1 MNPFHPAKPQAAPQ
15 VLPAAWL
22 RPWSAERHVPGA
34 TRLHRRV
41 RWTFYIAFF
50 VMAAALLLQ
59 AALQARGEHARSGE
73 AAMLDMAGLQST
85 FSQQLAWRAAQLAQ
99 AEAQTGAQTATQ
111 TDTDTDTDT
120 DTASSVVT
128 DRSEQGAALEQLLN
142 TSMREALQFEA
153 LVARQVQTAGAAQAG
168 LAAALDHWLAVRERL
183 WYRGGTLLYHL
194 DAAPG
199 LGDTASPVVAAAGAV
214 QIEAERALQA
224 AQALSDRLR
233 SLAEHRGERQRAE
246 LQLWA
251 TGLLLLLGLLALVA
265 ERTRAMVLIT
275 DAKGRTVWVNQAF
288 TDITG
293 WPLAKALGQQP
304 AALLRTSE
312 ASNDDDVAATATAS
326 ATTQC
331 SLRAALASGTGVRVD
346 CRARARDGSELWL
359 DCDLQPVHD
368 DDGRL
373 TGWVNVDHDIT
384 IRRSLQ
390 EQLHASARTD
400 ALTRLPNRAAVMERL
415 QRAIEHARRHP
426 GYGFAVLFMDFDR
439 FKQVNDTLGHTMGDE
454 LLRQIAVRLETTLRP
469 GDAVARVDSDLQLA
483 ARLGGDEF
491 VVVLEGVHD
500 ASTVGAVAD
509 IEQVFNPQNI
519 RRQNLQ
525 RREAVFAG
533 VKDRSPG
540 DVGAEVQQLIKD
552 TTLPPGYSFDV
563 GGQMQQQAEAFGG
576 LLAAMALAVNF
587 IYIVLASQFGSFVQP
602 IAIMASLP
610 LALIGVMLALLL
622 WTSTLNIFSMIGLV
636 MLMGL
641 VTKNAILLVDFANQ
655 ARQAGATVAEALLQ
669 AGRTRM
675 RPIIMTTAAMI
686 FGMLPLALALNDGGE
701 IQAPMGRAI
710 IGGLITSTLLTLV
723 VVPVLYSYLVRDGA
737 RQPAPAGQDGVV
749 QGGGGAPMPMPA
761 DRH

>member
-1 MNPFHPAKPQAAPQ
+1 
-15 VLPAAWL
+15 
-22 RPWSAERHVPGA
+22 
-34 TRLHRRV
+34 
-41 RWTFYIAFF
+41 
-50 VMAAALLLQ
+50 LLLQ

-73 AAMLDMAGLQST
+73 AAMLDMAGLQSI
-85 FSQQLAWRAAQLAQ
+85 FSQQLAWRAARLAQ
-99 AEAQTGAQTATQ
+99 AEAQTGGQTATQ
-111 TDTDTDTDT
+111 TDTDTDT

-142 TSMREALQFEA
+142 TSMQEALQFEA
-153 LVARQVQTAGAAQAG
+153 LVAQQVQTAGAAQAG

-194 DAAPG
+194 DAAPA

-251 TGLLLLLGLLALVA
+251 TGLLLLLGLLALVVVEPTVQRVRRQLRLLRAQALSLKKLALVA

-373 TGWVNVDHDIT
+373 TGWVNVNHDT
-384 IRRSLQ
+384 TVRRGLQ

-483 ARLGGDEF
+483 ARLGCD
-491 VVVLEGVHD
+491 
-500 ASTVGAVAD
+500 
-509 IEQVFNPQNI
+509 
-519 RRQNLQ
+519 
-525 RREAVFAG
+525 
-533 VKDRSPG
+533 
-540 DVGAEVQQLIKD
+540 
-552 TTLPPGYSFDV
+552 
-563 GGQMQQQAEAFGG
+563 
-576 LLAAMALAVNF
+576 
-587 IYIVLASQFGSFVQP
+587 
-602 IAIMASLP
+602 
-610 LALIGVMLALLL
+610 
-622 WTSTLNIFSMIGLV
+622 
-636 MLMGL
+636 
-641 VTKNAILLVDFANQ
+641 
-655 ARQAGATVAEALLQ
+655 
-669 AGRTRM
+669 
-675 RPIIMTTAAMI
+675 
-686 FGMLPLALALNDGGE
+686 
-701 IQAPMGRAI
+701 
-710 IGGLITSTLLTLV
+710 
-723 VVPVLYSYLVRDGA
+723 
-737 RQPAPAGQDGVV
+737 
-749 QGGGGAPMPMPA
+749 
-761 DRH
+761 